1 MRYPACLP
9 LCALLLA
16 GCAESPPPPLANY
29 HAAQSIAPLPLVFA
43 HGEAGVPVSERPELR
58 ALTGR
63 IPASTV
69 PVLFGNDSLLSARAA
84 SVGALLRRP
93 VRPVLAPDTPPDQA
107 VLSVAI
113 PPAIMADACL
123 RSGGLLEDGTWP
135 GQDDNPI
142 RLLPPGCATATD
154 IAAQTA
160 RPADLLLGR
169 PLPPAAALPYAQA
182 IERYYR
188 RNQPKEQG
196 SQQASQ
202 GGSGSGSDQSETV
215 PQGGLSSSGNN
226 PLLGPVPKPG
236 QAQ

>member
-29 HAAQSIAPLPLVFA
+29 HAAQGIAPLQLVFA
-43 HGEAGVPVSERPELR
+43 HGETGVPVFERPELR

-69 PVLFGNDSLLSARAA
+69 PVLLGNDSLLSARAA

-113 PPAIMADACL
+113 PPAIVADACL
-123 RSGGLLEDGTWP
+123 RPGGLLEDGTWP

-169 PLPPAAALPYAQA
+169 PLPPAPMPRPSSATTAATSLRSRVPSRHPRVGLA
-182 IERYYR
+182 RGRGRTSR
-188 RNQPKEQG
+188 RWCRKAG
-196 SQQASQ
+196 
-202 GGSGSGSDQSETV
+202 
-215 PQGGLSSSGNN
+215 
-226 PLLGPVPKPG
+226 
-236 QAQ
+236 